1 MRFSTWAARCGVSRE
16 TDESPHLQLVASFGN
31 RPSQVFMRHTP
42 LGLLLLAASE
52 AAPSFWRLKQAHLV
66 SEPECE
72 VADECSEPW
81 EVCRILACAPQP
93 V

>member
-1 MRFSTWAARCGVSRE
+1 MSRE
-16 TDESPHLQLVASFGN
+16 TEPRLQLVASFGN

>member
-1 MRFSTWAARCGVSRE
+1 
-16 TDESPHLQLVASFGN
+16 
-31 RPSQVFMRHTP
+31 MRHTP

-52 AAPSFWRLKQAHLV
+52 AAPSFWRLQHAHLV

-81 EVCRILACAPQP
+81 EVPTSLHVHRTWPELQP
-93 V
+93 GGRLPARR